1 MKNKINNGV
10 IGLQSI
16 IKSNAIDKRAKDIVD
31 VVDIFSNQKYQHALQ
46 GSSVNAVFAG
56 WNLAEDIINN
66 KLNDVDNIDLDIESL
81 GDSLNELSNMDKEKK
96 GVMCH
101 E

>member
-16 IKSNAIDKRAKDIVD
+16 IKSNAIDKRVKDI
-31 VVDIFSNQKYQHALQ
+31 VDIFSNQKYQHALH
-46 GSSVNAVFAG
+46 GSSINAVFAG
-56 WNLAEDIINN
+56 WELAEDIINS
-66 KLNDVDNIDLDIESL
+66 KSKDIDDIDLGIESL
-81 GDSLNELSNMDKEKK
+81 GDSLKELSKNDEEKK
-96 GVMCH
+96 GVMYH

>member
-16 IKSNAIDKRAKDIVD
+16 IKSNAIDKRAKDI
-31 VVDIFSNQKYQHALQ
+31 VDIFSNQKYQHALQ

-81 GDSLNELSNMDKEKK
+81 GDSLN
-96 GVMCH
+96 
-101 E
+101 